1 MFESIT
7 DLVSGSGW
15 TYGAI
20 FLVAAIDAFFPL
32 VPSETMVVAGGV
44 LAANGDLNLALLI
57 LVAALGAVVGDN
69 ISYGIGRT
77 AGQRLRPR
85 LFGGRRKRHLD
96 RAERLLRERGGYLI
110 VIARFIPGGRTATT
124 FASGLL
130 RMRWRWFLTWDL
142 LAGIIWATYA
152 SLIGFFG
159 GKAFEDDPLRGIILA
174 LGIAF
179 GIAAGVE
186 GYRWL
191 RQRRRG
197 SSSEPPVE
205 DALDSR

>member
-7 DLVSGSGW
+7 DLVSGSDW
-15 TYGAI
+15 TYVAI
-20 FLVAAIDAFFPL
+20 LLVAAVDAFFPL

-44 LAANGDLNLALLI
+44 LAANGDLSLPLLV
-57 LVAALGAVVGDN
+57 LVAASGAIIGDN
-69 ISYGIGRT
+69 ISYAIGRT
-77 AGQRLRPR
+77 VGQRLRPR

-96 RAERLLRERGGYLI
+96 RADRLLRERGGYLI

-124 FASGLL
+124 FAAGLL
-130 RMRWRWFLTWDL
+130 RMYWPRFLSWDI

-174 LGIAF
+174 LVIAF
-179 GIAAGVE
+179 AIAAGVE
-186 GYRWL
+186 LYRWL

-197 SSSEPPVE
+197 TSSDPPVE